1 MFHGVSHICVPVRDL
16 ERSRRFYLGVV
27 GCTVEAEGEGWIDLD
42 AGGAKLR
49 LYAVGA
55 GVQPGAVMLRLL
67 CGGITAALADIA
79 AGGGR
84 VIADARRTPDKQ
96 VIGEAA
102 DPDGHRLVLWRDLTE
117 DEYEEAPPLP
127 AGRTWSAEAEALLQR
142 LLSSVPWPFRARARR
157 SATTEAERLSG
168 GGAVDVRSAVRGFIR
183 SAPRPLRGMVRGP
196 LTQNGFRAE
205 DFADDFEA

>member
-16 ERSRRFYLGVV
+16 ERSRRFYVEVV
-27 GCTVEAEGEGWIDLD
+27 GCTAEAEGEDWIDLD

-49 LYAVGA
+49 LIAVGPDTPA
-55 GVQPGAVMLRLL
+55 GPVMLRLL
-67 CGGITAALADIA
+67 CGGITVALADIA

-84 VIADARRTPDKQ
+84 VISDAWRTPEKQ
-96 VIGEAA
+96 VVGEAA

-127 AGRTWSAEAEALLQR
+127 ADRTWSAEAEALLQR
-142 LLSSVPWPFRARARR
+142 LLSSVPWPFRARARK
-157 SATTEAERLSG
+157 SATAEAERLTDG
-168 GGAVDVRSAVRGFIR
+168 PTVDIRSAVRGFIR
-183 SAPRPLRGMVRGP
+183 SAPRPLRGMVRTP